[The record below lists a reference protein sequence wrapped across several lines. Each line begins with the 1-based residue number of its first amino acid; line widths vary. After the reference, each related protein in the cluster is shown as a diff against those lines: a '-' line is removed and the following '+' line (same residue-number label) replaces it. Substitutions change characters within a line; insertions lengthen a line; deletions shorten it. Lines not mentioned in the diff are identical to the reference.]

1 MENTDQTIKQINQI
15 NDFINSFGL
24 SSYELSSSDKTV
36 QNSISIPL
44 VNGYQASSLLSRIE
58 QLQPGSIHKP
68 EEIAKT
74 FNSNEHKYLLL
85 IKGIKSH

>member
-1 MENTDQTIKQINQI
+1 MGNTNQTLIQIKQID
-15 NDFINSFGL
+15 DFIKSFGL

-44 VNGYQASSLLSRIE
+44 GNGYQAATLLSRIV
-58 QLQPGSIHKP
+58 QLHPGTIDHRP

-74 FNSNEHKYLLL
+74 FNSNKHKFIVL
-85 IKGIKSH
+85 IKST

>member
-1 MENTDQTIKQINQI
+1 MKNTYQTINQIKQID
-15 NDFINSFGL
+15 DFIKSFGL

-44 VNGYQASSLLSRIE
+44 GNGYQAATLLSRIV
-58 QLQPGSIHKP
+58 QLRPGTIPHRP

-74 FNSNEHKYLLL
+74 FNSKKHKFIVL
-85 IKGIKSH
+85 IKSP